1 MTTITNNL
9 LLALALVPGADI
21 NGGQVQLPRNA
32 YTFEEA
38 VQLARRERFSA
49 IIECE
54 RKTPDN
60 NGHTGCYY
68 LKGKGM
74 TPVQIFAALVFLKA
88 GKRTAYHQRRVWI
101 L

>member
-9 LLALALVPGADI
+9 LLAVVAGADI
-21 NGGQVQLPRNA
+21 NGGQLQLPRNA
-32 YTFEEA
+32 HTFEEA
-38 VQLARRERFSA
+38 VQRARREGFGA
-49 IIECE
+49 IVECE

-68 LKGKGM
+68 LKAKGM

-101 L
+101 M